1 MAKCWLHAGSIE
13 RCVVVVSVVVVS
25 VVVVSVV
32 VVKNRGTVVHMD
44 STVIAQ

>member
-13 RCVVVVSVVVVS
+13 RC